1 MADNRPVIANLDFDD
16 IKSDLVRYFKN
27 RPEFQDY
34 EFTGSSLNLLMDVL
48 AYNTHYN
55 NLTANFLVNEMFL
68 DSALLRKNVVSI
80 ARMLN
85 YTPRSATSA
94 TSTLSLSVQK
104 ASSNFVTIPAYSTF
118 TASSGTTTFRF
129 FPLDSNTLQFD
140 DTDPVG
146 TEKTIKVS
154 VYEGTPITQR
164 FIVDNVREEFPV
176 FEINNANVDT
186 STLTVLVNP
195 QEDTFTSGSA
205 STYSNAVKYTQVSP
219 SEQGI
224 TSINDES
231 TIYFLEEVSD
241 GNYRLRFGNGV
252 IGKKL
257 QVGEEILVSYLV
269 TSGSAANG
277 VAPTTGDFTIASSTI
292 AEGGS
297 EPESIR
303 EIKDNAPNWF
313 QSQFRAV
320 TEKDYETI
328 LKQNYS
334 DIQTISVYGGEKVGK
349 PGKVFFSIKPKNA
362 DKLTEQAKLTITR
375 DILSKFNLVTVR
387 PEIVDP
393 NIIKVIAKT
402 VIQYDPSNLN
412 GTPENLVAQV
422 NALYNTLNTTYIGD
436 FLKSFQVS
444 KLTTEILNLDT
455 AITSANPRI
464 NLRFDVVAKD
474 GILDVPEFSFGNRLH
489 EVTYAGEA
497 SQGAVLASTLFKR
510 QGRAN
515 QSQLLDDGRGT
526 LLLVDIVE
534 GDKIVVNS
542 SAGSINYTTGEVEIS
557 DFDPQDG
564 KIGIIVIPESFDVEA
579 KDNYLLQM
587 SIGDSTAR
595 AISQDDKEAL
605 ATYNVSRA
613 K

>member
-27 RPEFQDY
+27 RPEFADY

-85 YTPRSATSA
+85 YTPRSATASSA
-94 TSTLSLSVQK
+94 SIKVAVQK
-104 ASSNFVTIPAYSTF
+104 ASSNFVTIPAFSTF

-129 FPLDSNTLQFD
+129 FPLDSHTLQFD

-146 TEKTIKVS
+146 TERDIEFD

-164 FIVDNVREEFPV
+164 FVVDNVREEFPV
-176 FEINNANVDT
+176 FEINNTNVDT

-195 QEDTFTSGSA
+195 QEDTFTTGTS

-219 SEQGI
+219 NEQGI
-224 TSINDES
+224 TSLNDES
-231 TIYFLEEVSD
+231 TIYFLEEVDD
-241 GNYRLRFGNGV
+241 GKYRIRFGNGT

-257 QVGEEILVSYLV
+257 NVGEEILVSYLV
-269 TSGSAANG
+269 TSGSVANG
-277 VAPTTGDFTIASSTI
+277 VAPTTGDFTISSSTI
-292 AEGGS
+292 ASGGS

-334 DIQTISVYGGEKVGK
+334 DIQTINVYGGEKVGK

-393 NIIKVIAKT
+393 NIIRVIAKT

-422 NALYNTLNTTYIGD
+422 NALYNTLNTAYIGD

-444 KLTTEILNLDT
+444 RLITEILNLDT
-455 AITSANPRI
+455 AIVSANPRI
-464 NLRFDVVAKD
+464 NLRFDVVAKN
-474 GILDVPEFSFGNRLH
+474 GSLDVPEFSYGNRLH
-489 EVTYAGEA
+489 EIAYSG
-497 SQGAVLASTLFKR
+497 SPILGAVFSSTLFKR
-510 QGRAN
+510 SGRVN
-515 QSQLLDDGRGT
+515 NSQILDDGRGT
-526 LLLVDIVE
+526 LVLVDIIE
-534 GDKIVVNS
+534 NEKIIVNS
-542 SAGSINYTTGEVEIS
+542 SAGSINYLTGEVEIS
-557 DFDPQDG
+557 DFDPADG
-564 KIGIIVIPESFDVEA
+564 KIGLIAIPESFDVEA

-587 SIGDSTAR
+587 SVGDSTVR
-595 AISQDDKEAL
+595 AISQDDKQAL